1 MNFGI
6 DTKIVVLAFGLVTVT
21 AALPRKN
28 RIPAIARFWQQ
39 SRCVHL
45 WSSARRRRRGTT
57 KSASRCEPRF
67 TRASQRPASSAK
79 KDTSSVMINRVTRST
94 RQAAWN
100 PQGVPGE
107 MNISRAT
114 HDLVQEFFE
123 ITPRGAIAAKNKG
136 ELEMFFVEGIKPKWR
151 APDEDTQPG
160 FEFRKMLK
168 DLVQS
173 TAPQD
178 SSIHILQDSGT
189 PR

>member
-1 MNFGI
+1 LRIGI
-6 DTKIVVLAFGLVTVT
+6 HTGLAAAGVIGKEGYKFSYDLSGDTVNTL
-21 AALPRKN
+21 
-28 RIPAIARFWQQ
+28 
-39 SRCVHL
+39 SR
-45 WSSARRRRRGTT
+45 T
-57 KSASRCEPRF
+57 E
-67 TRASQRPASSAK
+67 
-79 KDTSSVMINRVTRST
+79 ST
-94 RQAAWN
+94 GA
-100 PQGVPGE
+100 PGE
-107 MNISRAT
+107 INISRAT
-114 HDLVQEFFE
+114 HDLVQEYFE

-168 DLVQS
+168 DLAQS

>member
-1 MNFGI
+1 MRTAIHTSFATPGVI
-6 DTKIVVLAFGLVTVT
+6 GKEGYKFSYDQSGDTVNT
-21 AALPRKN
+21 
-28 RIPAIARFWQQ
+28 
-39 SRCVHL
+39 
-45 WSSARRRRRGTT
+45 
-57 KSASRCEPRF
+57 ASRME
-67 TRASQRPASSAK
+67 
-79 KDTSSVMINRVTRST
+79 ST
-94 RQAAWN
+94 GA
-100 PQGVPGE
+100 PGE

-136 ELEMFFVEGIKPKWR
+136 ELEMFIVEGIKPKWR

-160 FEFRKMLK
+160 FEFRKMLN